1 MQMCYGCPCTT
12 STFRQ
17 AASRRA
23 GGSPGD
29 NDGARAQ
36 QLEDDAVAEHRHHAD
51 LHANA
56 QERRAQDL
64 LLLPRRR
71 VAQQSLRRFRGVLV
85 ERALICTC
93 SDVLSLGVSRLE
105 HNAGISV
112 RPVLLGQ
119 SCEGRRERERRGAGS
134 LLMTHDAGAE
144 KKRKAEAKAAKAAEK
159 KLVAEMK
166 RKTEEREAEKKR
178 EVQALLKRLEERE
191 AKKKRETEWKF
202 GSNTTPMTTPH
213 RYAVSTPRPTQA
225 DGARW
230 NPQYLATWTPLSWYT
245 TKSAVFTKTNGAML
259 PAGMTPSS
267 SAPQRRRSWHWTIV
281 APWPR

>member
-29 NDGARAQ
+29 DDGARAQ
-36 QLEDDAVAEHRHHAD
+36 QLEDDAVAEHRHRAD

-112 RPVLLGQ
+112 RPVLFGQ

-134 LLMTHDAGAE
+134 LLMTHDAGAGE
-144 KKRKAEAKAAKAAEK
+144 RSAYRQPLGFVVLGSGGA
-159 KLVAEMK
+159 LSGGVARTMSNSPF
-166 RKTEEREAEKKR
+166 
-178 EVQALLKRLEERE
+178 VLL
-191 AKKKRETEWKF
+191 TF
-202 GSNTTPMTTPH
+202 VCTVV
-213 RYAVSTPRPTQA
+213 Y
-225 DGARW
+225 
-230 NPQYLATWTPLSWYT
+230 
-245 TKSAVFTKTNGAML
+245 
-259 PAGMTPSS
+259 
-267 SAPQRRRSWHWTIV
+267 
-281 APWPR
+281 